1 MSAFGP
7 HVEKALQRDPDLP
20 TKSFV
25 YFIQADDSRMV
36 KIGRAKN
43 ITQRLQ
49 SLQCGNHENLSPL
62 GALAGARALEEE
74 IHELLAASRVRGE
87 WFRPTPILRELMGA
101 ALTAAT
107 GRTVEEIL
115 AA

>member
-1 MSAFGP
+1 
-7 HVEKALQRDPDLP
+7 
-20 TKSFV
+20 
-25 YFIQADDSRMV
+25 
-36 KIGRAKN
+36 
-43 ITQRLQ
+43 
-49 SLQCGNHENLSPL
+49 
-62 GALAGARALEEE
+62 LEEE